1 MTYVPQLF
9 ALPTPEPGE
18 LDAFWRQIDDLGI
31 HSLVRLA
38 DGVDFIGET
47 SEGEYVRVPDPSRH
61 DVSALR
67 RALIGLT
74 VRCLKL
80 DH

>member
-1 MTYVPQLF
+1 MTYVPPLF
-9 ALPTPEPGE
+9 PLPTPDRDAS
-18 LDAFWRQIDDLGI
+18 DAFWRDIDDLGI

-47 SEGEYVRVPDPSRH
+47 IDGEYVRVPDPSRH
-61 DVSALR
+61 DEPALR